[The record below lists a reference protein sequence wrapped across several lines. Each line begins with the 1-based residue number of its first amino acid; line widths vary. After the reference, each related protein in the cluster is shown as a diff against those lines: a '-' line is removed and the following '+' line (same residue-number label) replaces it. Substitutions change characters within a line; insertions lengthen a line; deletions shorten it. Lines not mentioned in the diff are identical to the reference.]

1 MNEYTYIDSDKALI
15 DYRKGLKDNGITSV
29 ALDIEGEFNLHVYGE
44 RFCLLQLY
52 DGQQEVAVDPLAVS
66 RDLLK
71 SILEDRD
78 LLKIT
83 YDCASDRVL
92 LAKSHGIVM
101 NSILDLRPA
110 VEILDFE
117 KQDLASVLD
126 AALGIQEPGSKKRF
140 QQYNWTRRPIES
152 DAIAYAM
159 QDVRYL
165 FALKDTLLDKLVQRG
180 QLEAYILENLK
191 RQDRIPD
198 VDRKPGVFRS
208 GRHKRL
214 NRAQKQDFQRI
225 HDIRDRYARELDL
238 PPDTV
243 LANKDLFAL
252 VTGEIEIN
260 DVRGNRRVPPEKL
273 EELKREV
280 ATARSGH

>member
-159 QDVRYL
+159 QDVRHL
-165 FALKDTLLDKLVQRG
+165 FALKDALLEKLVRTG

-191 RQDRIPD
+191 RQDRTPD

-214 NRAQKQDFQRI
+214 SRGQKQDFQRI

-252 VTGEIEIN
+252 VTGEIEID

-273 EELKREV
+273 EALKREV
-280 ATARSGH
+280 AAGR

>member
-1 MNEYTYIDSDKALI
+1 MNEYTYIDTDKALSL
-15 DYRKGLKDNGITSV
+15 YLKSLKDSGITSI
-29 ALDIEGEFNLHVYGE
+29 AMDIEGEFNLHVYGE

-52 DGQQEVAVDPLAVS
+52 DGEREIAVDPLSVS

-71 SILEDRD
+71 NLLEDRD

-110 VEILDFE
+110 VELLNFE

-126 AALGIQEPGSKKRF
+126 AALGIQESGSKKRF
-140 QQYNWTRRPIES
+140 QQYNWTRRPIDP
-152 DAIAYAM
+152 DAIAYAI
-159 QDVRYL
+159 QDVRHL
-165 FALKDTLLDKLVQRG
+165 FALKDSLLEKLVRTG

-191 RQDRIPD
+191 RQDRVPD
-198 VDRKPGVFRS
+198 VARKPGVFRS

-214 NRAQKQDFQRI
+214 NRTQKQEFQRI

-252 VTGEIEIN
+252 VTGEIGIGE
-260 DVRGNRRVPPEKL
+260 VRGNRRVPREKL
-273 EELKREV
+273 EALKQEIM
-280 ATARSGH
+280 AGGA